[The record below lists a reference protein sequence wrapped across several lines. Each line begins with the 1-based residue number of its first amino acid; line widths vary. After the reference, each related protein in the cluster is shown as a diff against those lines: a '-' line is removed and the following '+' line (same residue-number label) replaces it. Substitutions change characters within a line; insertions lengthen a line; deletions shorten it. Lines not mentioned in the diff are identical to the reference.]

1 MIQYILDQTEQVK
14 KVAGK
19 NKMERN
25 MQMQKERINFMK
37 ENPRNVT
44 SYNLSQKNRNNQYN
58 QINQGYS
65 YRDY

>member
-25 MQMQKERINFMK
+25 MQMQNERINFMK

-44 SYNLSQKNRNNQYN
+44 SYNLSQKNRNNQYD